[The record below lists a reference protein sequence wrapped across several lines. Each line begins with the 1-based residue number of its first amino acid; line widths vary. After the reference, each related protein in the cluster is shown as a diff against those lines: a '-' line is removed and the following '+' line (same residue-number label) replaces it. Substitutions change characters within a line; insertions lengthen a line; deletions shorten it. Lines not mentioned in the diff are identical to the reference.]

1 LDIHTVFK
9 RSDQLHVDNL
19 MENADIIRQPMM
31 QESDVADVELQN
43 PKDVQQVDCKII

>member
-1 LDIHTVFK
+1 MLIVAVA
-9 RSDQLHVDNL
+9 HVCVSK
-19 MENADIIRQPMM
+19 QM